1 MRLFFWQNCLSPHQ
15 LPYIA
20 KLLDDK
26 RVDDVVV
33 VAGETINAKRTKMGW
48 MLGDYPGLDRCK
60 VYVIPHDKI
69 IDSLLQERMADSVH
83 LFSGIHGFAFVFKCL
98 KMSLAYPLRR
108 CLITELP
115 NTYAYGVANGKPLWL
130 HSLRFV
136 LQDRKYAKH
145 IDTVF
150 AMGSKAAEYF
160 RGINKKWNVFP
171 FMYCTQPMRRL
182 RSIGQTGSARFIFVG
197 SLSYWKAPMALS
209 KALAHCVKTKKDIGG
224 VTFVGDGDEKR
235 KIEDYI
241 RKRRIEN
248 YVCFSG
254 FSPQTELPLWLA
266 KNDVLILPSIYDGWG
281 AVVNEALQ
289 MGLYVICSDACGA
302 ADLIRK
308 DKRLG
313 IVFNKGDVER
323 LASAMSYCMDNIENI
338 RKDHD
343 YRLRWA
349 DKHIS
354 GKVIAK
360 YMIDCLCKL

>member
-1 MRLFFWQNCLSPHQ
+1 M
-15 LPYIA
+15 
-20 KLLDDK
+20 
-26 RVDDVVV
+26 
-33 VAGETINAKRTKMGW
+33 
-48 MLGDYPGLDRCK
+48 
-60 VYVIPHDKI
+60 
-69 IDSLLQERMADSVH
+69 
-83 LFSGIHGFAFVFKCL
+83 
-98 KMSLAYPLRR
+98 
-108 CLITELP
+108 
-115 NTYAYGVANGKPLWL
+115 
-130 HSLRFV
+130 
-136 LQDRKYAKH
+136 
-145 IDTVF
+145 
-150 AMGSKAAEYF
+150 
-160 RGINKKWNVFP
+160 
-171 FMYCTQPMRRL
+171 
-182 RSIGQTGSARFIFVG
+182 
-197 SLSYWKAPMALS
+197 
-209 KALAHCVKTKKDIGG
+209 GG